1 VLEQLLSAQVFGLFL
16 VFARLGSAFSL
27 LPGFGET
34 YVAMRFRLLLA
45 GATSL
50 VVGVAV
56 GAELPTLP
64 ASPIQL
70 FTLLGSEITIGL
82 FLGMMTRI
90 MLAALHT
97 GGALIAMQS
106 GLSSAFSFDPAA
118 AQPGAFAGAWLATI
132 AMLLIFVT
140 DTHHVMLRA
149 LVDSYE
155 VFRPGAALPIGDF
168 AEATTR
174 VVAESFLLAVKISAP
189 FIVMGLVGFV
199 ALGFLQRLMPQVQ
212 IFFVATPLQIAFGL
226 LGLALTTAAVMAV
239 FLDGFESVLGLFIIR
254 R

>member
-1 VLEQLLSAQVFGLFL
+1 MLEQLLSAQVFGLFL

-27 LPGFGET
+27 LPGFGEI
-34 YVAMRFRLLLA
+34 YVAMRFRLLFA

-50 VVGVAV
+50 VVSVAV

-118 AQPGAFAGAWLATI
+118 AQPGALRRRLAGDDRHAA
-132 AMLLIFVT
+132 
-140 DTHHVMLRA
+140 DLRHRHA
-149 LVDSYE
+149 SSDAARAGRFLPGV
-155 VFRPGAALPIGDF
+155 PPGGGAAD
-168 AEATTR
+168 R
-174 VVAESFLLAVKISAP
+174 
-189 FIVMGLVGFV
+189 
-199 ALGFLQRLMPQVQ
+199 
-212 IFFVATPLQIAFGL
+212 
-226 LGLALTTAAVMAV
+226 
-239 FLDGFESVLGLFIIR
+239 
-254 R
+254 